1 MGWGG
6 GGSAAGGELGPWEQ
20 QLHSLQKAS
29 ARMEGVVA
37 SPRPLTPRAGT
48 PRAGTP
54 RSRVRHQR
62 QTDPLVAVLASI

>member
-6 GGSAAGGELGPWEQ
+6 GGSAGGGEQGPWDQ
-20 QLHSLQKAS
+20 QLHSLGKAS
-29 ARMEGVVA
+29 ARMEAVVA
-37 SPRPLTPRAGT
+37 SPRPLTPLVGT

-62 QTDPLVAVLASI
+62 QADPLAAVLASI